1 MTDNEVSADGGHF
14 AVDARLCHG
23 GGLSFAVFGRP
34 SVEQQVGDGA
44 TLLEEGFP
52 FREVS
57 ALVVADRRSKDP
69 VYGVHGWWARRPPAL
84 MRALLLASNLPA
96 GTSPEDFW
104 SAYGSAAPYL
114 SGSTV
119 LDPFMGGGSTLV
131 EAARLGAHVV
141 GTDVDPLA
149 ALVVR
154 GELRKPDPE
163 EFRRVADE
171 WLNFLRRELAWMY
184 PLVHGSAQ
192 PLHYFWLR
200 RVTCPECDHA
210 DLLYR
215 TLVLA
220 RSVGKPGEVKRDAAV
235 TAFCPYCLT
244 LHDLKSAER
253 KTITCCGRRRRLD
266 SATYRGHR
274 YRCQACGAASDH
286 ARLRTG
292 VADRVLVAIEETSA
306 AGRRLREP
314 IPGERQVERKAA
326 SLLLAHDLPRPS
338 GTIPTGVRDGR
349 PHTYG
354 LIRFRELFSNRQ
366 LAVLGS
372 ALAWIDDRSLSAD
385 VENALRLAFSNSLT
399 TNNLL
404 CSYATDYGRLAPL
417 FSVRGYALPALAV
430 ELNPLHDSGGR
441 GTLAACVRRIER
453 AAAAQT
459 VRRRV
464 WNMAHDRPERVDLP
478 GGTTHVKQDVRTGGA
493 QDLHM
498 DAPADFCVFDPPYY
512 DMIQY
517 DELSSFHRAWLGPGA
532 LSLVGDALH
541 HEATK
546 SPEGFGRALGEAMNV
561 AAGSLAPRA
570 PLAFTY
576 HSAETEAWEA
586 VGIALDH
593 AKLVVTGLWP
603 LMSDGHMG
611 HHSHEGN
618 CEWDVVVVCRPV
630 ADTYGAVLEIELQD
644 WLEAVEPL
652 KVRDADRTNL
662 ELALKMAAPRFGRP
676 WGETQN
682 EE

>member
-1 MTDNEVSADGGHF
+1 MRTGG
-14 AVDARLCHG
+14 
-23 GGLSFAVFGRP
+23 
-34 SVEQQVGDGA
+34 
-44 TLLEEGFP
+44 TLLEGGFP

-69 VYGVHGWWARRPPAL
+69 AYSVHGWWARRPPTL

-104 SAYGSAAPYL
+104 SAYASAAPHL

-154 GELRKPDPE
+154 GELLKLDPKG
-163 EFRRVADE
+163 FRRLADE
-171 WLNFLRRELAWMY
+171 WLSSLRRELAWMY
-184 PLVHGSAQ
+184 PRVDDSAQ

-200 RVTCPECDHA
+200 RVTCPECGHA

-235 TAFCPYCLT
+235 TTFCPDCLT
-244 LHDLKSAER
+244 LHDLKSAEC
-253 KTITCCGRRRRLD
+253 KTIICCGRRRRLD
-266 SATYRGHR
+266 AATYRGHR
-274 YRCQACGAASDH
+274 YRCQACSAASDH

-306 AGRRLREP
+306 GGRRLREP
-314 IPGERQVERKAA
+314 TPGEHQVERKAA
-326 SLLLAHDLPRPS
+326 AFVLEHDLPRPS
-338 GTIPTGVRDGR
+338 GTIPAGVRDGR

-354 LIRFRELFSNRQ
+354 LVEFHELFSDRQ

-372 ALAWIDDRSLSAD
+372 ALAWLDDESPSAD

-453 AAAAQT
+453 AAAAKT

-464 WNMAHDRPERVDLP
+464 WDTTHDRAELVHLP
-478 GGTTHVKQDVRTGGA
+478 CDTTTAKQDVRTGGA
-493 QDLHM
+493 QDLHLER
-498 DAPADFCVFDPPYY
+498 PADLCVFDPPYY

-517 DELSSFHRAWLGPGA
+517 DELSSFHRAWLGPEA

-541 HEATK
+541 HEATR
-546 SPEGFGRALGEAMNV
+546 SAEVFGRALGEAMNV

-570 PLAFTY
+570 FLAFTY
-576 HSAETEAWEA
+576 HSSEAVAWEA
-586 VGIALDH
+586 VGVALDH

-603 LMSDGHMG
+603 VMSDGHMG

-618 CEWDVVVVCRPV
+618 CEWDLVIVCRPV
-630 ADTYGAVLEIELQD
+630 ADTYGAVLEVKLQD
-644 WLEAVEPL
+644 WLDAVEPL

-662 ELALKMAAPRFGRP
+662 ELALRMAASRFGRP

-682 EE
+682 EEQPGTRHRNR